1 MGTIEALGTSPGR
14 TGSGTDLSGFVGQF
28 DTGAKAERGEK
39 PDLIL
44 NKKNYGSNLQLYN
57 K

>member
-57 K
+57 